1 MNKESNSLTCAAL
14 EFKFDFKLK
23 NNGEE
28 RTQVCLEKCKKQKK
42 LKSMVLVR
50 FYMLKMQGCHC

>member
-1 MNKESNSLTCAAL
+1 MNKESNSLTWAAL

-23 NNGEE
+23 SNGEK
-28 RTQVCLEKCKKQKK
+28 RTQVCPEKCKKQKK

-50 FYMLKMQGCHC
+50 FLYA